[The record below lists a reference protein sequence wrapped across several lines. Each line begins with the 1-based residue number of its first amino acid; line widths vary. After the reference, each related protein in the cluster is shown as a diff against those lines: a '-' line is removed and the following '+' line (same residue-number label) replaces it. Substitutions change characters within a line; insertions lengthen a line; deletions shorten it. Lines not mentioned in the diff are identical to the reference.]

1 MSDFQEFYNKAM
13 EIPSVREFFE
23 SERYE
28 LGSSITKKRN
38 HCRLA
43 QQQFAE
49 LMDIEYKTVCRLE
62 GIDGGIDIELF
73 KAANVKLDKLV
84 CEYDRKRRIDDI

>member
-1 MSDFQEFYNKAM
+1 MSDFQRFYNEAM
-13 EIPSVREFFE
+13 KIPSVREFFE

-38 HCRLA
+38 HCRLT
-43 QQQFAE
+43 QQQLAE
-49 LMDIEYKTVCRLE
+49 LLDIEYRTVCRLE

-73 KAANVKLDKLV
+73 KTTNIKLDKLV

>member
-1 MSDFQEFYNKAM
+1 MSDFQRFYNEAM
-13 EIPSVREFFE
+13 KIPSVREFFE

-38 HCRLA
+38 HCRLT
-43 QQQFAE
+43 QQQLAE
-49 LMDIEYKTVCRLE
+49 LLNVDYRTVCRLE
-62 GIDGGIDIELF
+62 GIDGGIDIKLF
-73 KAANVKLDKLV
+73 KTANIKLDKLV

>member
-1 MSDFQEFYNKAM
+1 MSDFQRFYNEAM
-13 EIPSVREFFE
+13 KIPSVREFFE

-38 HCRLA
+38 HCRLT

-49 LMDIEYKTVCRLE
+49 LMNIEYKTVCRLE

-73 KAANVKLDKLV
+73 KAANVKLDELV
-84 CEYDRKRRIDDI
+84 CEYDRKRRVNDI

>member
-1 MSDFQEFYNKAM
+1 MGDFQQFYNKAM

-38 HCRLA
+38 HCRLT
-43 QQQFAE
+43 QQQLAK
-49 LMDIEYKTVCRLE
+49 LLGIEYRTVCRLE

-73 KAANVKLDKLV
+73 KTANIKLDKLV
-84 CEYDRKRRIDDI
+84 CEYDRKRKINDI

>member
-1 MSDFQEFYNKAM
+1 MSDFQRFYNEAM
-13 EIPSVREFFE
+13 KIPSVRKFFE

-38 HCRLA
+38 HCRLT
-43 QQQFAE
+43 QQQLAE
-49 LMDIEYKTVCRLE
+49 LMNIEYKTVCRLE

-73 KAANVKLDKLV
+73 KAANAKLDKLV
-84 CEYDRKRRIDDI
+84 CEYDRKRKINGI

>member
-1 MSDFQEFYNKAM
+1 MSDFQRFYSKAM
-13 EIPSVREFFE
+13 EIPSVRKFFE

-38 HCRLA
+38 HCRLT
-43 QQQFAE
+43 QQKLAK
-49 LMDIEYKTVCRLE
+49 LLNLEYRTVCRLE

-73 KAANVKLDKLV
+73 KIVNVKLDKLV